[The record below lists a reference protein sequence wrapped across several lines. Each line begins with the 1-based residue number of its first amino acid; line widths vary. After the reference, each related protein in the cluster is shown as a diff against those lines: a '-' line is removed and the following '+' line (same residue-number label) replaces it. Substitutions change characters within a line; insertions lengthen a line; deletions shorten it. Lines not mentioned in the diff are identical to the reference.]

1 MVIPQDSAMMMTLQL
16 AGKSTNYLDLIRY
29 MFYPVILM
37 ALTFGINYFSAKK
50 STLSKAE

>member
-29 MFYPVILM
+29 MVYPVVLM
-37 ALTFGINYFSAKK
+37 GLTFIVNYINAKRSA
-50 STLSKAE
+50 A